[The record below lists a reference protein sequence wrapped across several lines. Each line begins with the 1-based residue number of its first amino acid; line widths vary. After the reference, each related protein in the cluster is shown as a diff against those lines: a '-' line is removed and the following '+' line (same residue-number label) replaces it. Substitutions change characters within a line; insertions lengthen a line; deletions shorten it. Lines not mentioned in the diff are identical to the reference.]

1 MESKPGFQ
9 LLTSLRYD
17 PLLLTIPA
25 NIAQDSS
32 KPKPSSPFYI
42 ASFHRDRILK
52 AAEHF
57 KWATAADTIRGPE
70 GLAFFLSKLNDA
82 VDST

>member
-17 PLLLTIPA
+17 PLLLT
-25 NIAQDSS
+25 QDSS

-57 KWATAADTIRGPE
+57 KWAAAADTIRGPE